1 MTLHESILLEVRNG
15 ALSNPF
21 EVQELTS
28 ERRQVMCLVN
38 KELVEKYRIGFEFFM
53 KTTIR
58 TTIANNASDEQSSAV
73 GHHVGKGAKIQF
85 RRVKPGVYNV
95 LDIAE

>member
-1 MTLHESILLEVRNG
+1 MTLYESILLEVRNG

-21 EVQELTS
+21 EVQDLTS
-28 ERRQVMCLVN
+28 ESRQVMCPVG

-53 KTTIR
+53 KKTIG
-58 TTIANNASDEQSSAV
+58 TSIANFASDGQTGA
-73 GHHVGKGAKIQF
+73 GGFNVGKGANAQYL
-85 RRVKPGVYNV
+85 RVKPGAYKV